1 MLLAAAGIIKGAL
14 CGQTKAFMPVLCLFG
29 LAVFLMFWE
38 ASARYVTNFLPVMLL
53 CLAGSL
59 YSLPVSKKARAKKQK
74 AAKQA

>member
-1 MLLAAAGIIKGAL
+1 
-14 CGQTKAFMPVLCLFG
+14 
-29 LAVFLMFWE
+29 MFWE